1 MKTNIVIY
9 SEDLTK
15 EDVQL
20 LLQSIR
26 DSEQKSFPD
35 KEIGIAV
42 FVPELTTDE
51 CSEIIKDM
59 RPPFKDGP
67 IALGGRKSESVTD
80 STRN

>member
-1 MKTNIVIY
+1 MKTNIVIF

-26 DSEQKSFPD
+26 DCEQKSLPD

-42 FVPELTTDE
+42 FVPDLTTDE
-51 CSEIIKDM
+51 CSEIIRDM
-59 RPPFKDGP
+59 KPPFKYGP
-67 IALGGRKSESVTD
+67 IALGGKRD
-80 STRN
+80 GD